1 MALEYIHYFKH
12 NINANINKIFQ
23 EKRPTLSYSVLK
35 ATIGSNLDALKAGYI
50 PLSNPTPPETKKAI
64 PMLHG

>member
-1 MALEYIHYFKH
+1 MALGGIHYLKL
-12 NINANINKIFQ
+12 NANAFISKVFQ
-23 EKRPTLSYSVLK
+23 EKRFTIIYSVLK

-50 PLSNPTPPETKKAI
+50 PLSNPTPQETKKAI